1 MGRTFKHAVAAIL
14 LSTVIFTAIPATAYA
29 EPQTAE
35 GEESADGNTAADSGS
50 GEDGAET
57 DEMSELEKQRQI
69 SYETL
74 PETNGIE
81 GWPQGPQ
88 VYAESAIVMDMDSGA
103 ILYGKKVDERRYPA
117 SITKLLTALI
127 ALENGDMQDE
137 VTFSQAS
144 VDILRSDYA
153 HIGMK
158 PGEVISLN
166 DAMYGMLLASANE
179 VAYAI
184 AESVGQKMGGGYDTF
199 IQRMNERSAELGC
212 TGSHW
217 TNANGLH
224 DEEHYTTAHDMA
236 LITSALYQHEEF
248 VTIAQTPEYTIGETN
263 LVDETRTFQQHHK
276 MLIRDN
282 KNYYQY
288 CTGGKTG
295 YTDDSRTTLV
305 TTAENGELRLVAVT
319 LKDDGDAYADTRN
332 LFDYAFDNFA
342 KVPLGGETIPEEVKS
357 YTDPAAYVLL
367 PAGAEF
373 ADLEH
378 EITVTDEKEAA
389 GKIAFYYN
397 GQAVGSADVTLTP
410 EYIEETTGYS
420 TRLRLADKDAGDKP
434 DEEGDAFWLFGSP
447 LMTVAAVAAA
457 LIAAVA
463 IVLVVRRKKRA
474 LIKRRS
480 SSARRRRVRRKTG
493 GRSPGKK
500 KG

>member
-14 LSTVIFTAIPATAYA
+14 LSTVIFAAIPATAYA
-29 EPQTAE
+29 EPQAAE
-35 GEESADGNTAADSGS
+35 GEETADGNAAADSGS

-57 DEMSELEKQRQI
+57 DELSEIEKQKQI

-127 ALENGDMQDE
+127 ALENGDLQDE

-166 DAMYGMLLASANE
+166 DAMYAMLLASANE
-179 VAYAI
+179 VSYAI

-248 VTIAQTPEYTIGETN
+248 VTIAQTMQYTIGVTN
-263 LVDETRTFQQHHK
+263 LVNETRTFQQHHK
-276 MLIRDN
+276 MLMADN
-282 KNYYQY
+282 ENYYQY

-305 TTAENGELRLVAVT
+305 TTAENGELRLVAVA
-319 LKDDGDAYADTRN
+319 LRDDGDVYGDTRN
-332 LFDYAFDNFA
+332 MLDYAFDNFA
-342 KVPLGGETIPEEVKS
+342 KVPLSGEAILEEVKS

-373 ADLEH
+373 GDLEH
-378 EITVTDEKEAA
+378 EITVADEKEAA

-397 GQAVGSADVTLTP
+397 GQEVGSADVTLTP
-410 EYIEETTGYS
+410 EYIEEATGYS
-420 TRLRLADKDAGDKP
+420 TRLRPAGEDTENNQAQ
-434 DEEGDAFWLFGSP
+434 DETKSLLPFDTP
-447 LMTVAAVAAA
+447 VMIAAVAAA
-457 LIAAVA
+457 LVVAVVTVM
-463 IVLVVRRKKRA
+463 IVRKARKA
-474 LIKRRS
+474 SKRRTGR
-480 SSARRRRVRRKTG
+480 APRRRRVRRKTG
-493 GRSPGKK
+493 GRSSRKK